1 MAAFNSFFYNFA
13 FPIVEKLLIT
23 EEVVLTNFGERKR
36 TCQIQKVKISNNWEQ
51 QVEKRG
57 HKLFSSRRLVSW
69 SARLRHSF
77 FSYKS
82 RALDRF

>member
-1 MAAFNSFFYNFA
+1 MAACNSFFHNFA
-13 FPIVEKLLIT
+13 FPIVGKLLIT
-23 EEVVLTNFGERKR
+23 EVVLTNFGERKG

-51 QVEKRG
+51 QVEKRV

-77 FSYKS
+77 FSHKGG
-82 RALDRF
+82 ALARS